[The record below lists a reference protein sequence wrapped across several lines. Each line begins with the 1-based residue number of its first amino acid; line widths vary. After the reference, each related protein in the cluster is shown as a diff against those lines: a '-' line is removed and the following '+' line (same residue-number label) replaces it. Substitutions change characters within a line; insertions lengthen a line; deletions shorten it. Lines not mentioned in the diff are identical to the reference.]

1 MCKKFYFIII
11 FAVLFSTANAFAQ
24 DKKQTPPA
32 VDKKTVAVSYGIVVD
47 NSGSYRTILDS
58 VVETVHN
65 VVEENKA
72 DDETFLVRFTDASKI
87 DLTQDFTTSKDAIHA
102 AAEDLYI
109 EGGLTAIYDAVNFA
123 AKHLAENAKSD
134 AGRRRIL
141 VLITDGE
148 DRSSKMKIDDVLKF
162 LKDEKIEVF
171 TIGLSDAK
179 LFSKNLNRLSKET
192 GGKSVEPKT
201 RAETASAVKELA
213 AAMRAAQ

>member
-1 MCKKFYFIII
+1 MVKNFYSIII
-11 FAVLFSTANAFAQ
+11 FSFLSLTANISAQ
-24 DKKQTPPA
+24 EKKQTAPEA
-32 VDKKTVAVSYGIVVD
+32 KSVAVSYGIVVD

-87 DLTQDFTTSKDAIHA
+87 DLVQDLTASKDRIHA

-109 EGGLTAIYDAVNFA
+109 EGGLTAIYDALNFA
-123 AKHLAENAKSD
+123 AEHLVENAKQD
-134 AGRRRIL
+134 AGRRKVL

-148 DRSSKMKIDDVLKF
+148 DRSSKTKIDDILKF

-171 TIGLSDAK
+171 TVGLSDGK

-192 GGKSVEPKT
+192 GGKSFEPKT
-201 RAETASAVKELA
+201 RNEIASAVKSLA
-213 AAMRAAQ
+213 AAMRAAR